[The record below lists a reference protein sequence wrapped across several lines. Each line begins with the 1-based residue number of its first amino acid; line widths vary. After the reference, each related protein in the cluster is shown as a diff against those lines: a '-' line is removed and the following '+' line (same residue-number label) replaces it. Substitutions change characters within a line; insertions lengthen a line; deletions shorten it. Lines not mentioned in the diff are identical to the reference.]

1 MSWDNGK
8 LASFGDQAKVA
19 SSGDNAQ
26 LASSGYNTQLASSG
40 DDSVVCGIGYNNIA
54 KASKGSW
61 ITLAEWKVIDGV
73 LKPVCVKTEY
83 VDDEKIK
90 ANVFYKLENG
100 EFVKV

>member
-1 MSWDNGK
+1 MFETLKNDTSDRLKKNN
-8 LASFGDQAKVA
+8 
-19 SSGDNAQ
+19 SGYAQ
-26 LASSGYNTQLASSG
+26 LASSGDY
-40 DDSVVCGIGYNNIA
+40 SVVCGIGFNNIA

-100 EFVKV
+100 EFIKV